1 MNEDCLSGLEK
12 RLDVIANLLTALLV
26 QKSDG
31 SSGSTT
37 DRILILSD
45 AGLAPSEI
53 ARVIGKRTNYVSG
66 ILSQKKKA
74 AKKKG
79 GRER

>member
-1 MNEDCLSGLEK
+1 MNEECIGGLEK
-12 RLDVIANLLTALLV
+12 RVDVIANLLTVLIV

-31 SSGSTT
+31 KPDSIT
-37 DRILILSD
+37 DRILALRD

-53 ARVIGKRTNYVSG
+53 ARVIGKQLNYVTG

-79 GRER
+79 LGT

>member
-1 MNEDCLSGLEK
+1 MNAQDTSGLEK
-12 RLDVIANLLTALLV
+12 RLDVIANLLTILV
-26 QKSDG
+26 TQKSDG
-31 SSGSTT
+31 SVGSTT
-37 DRILILSD
+37 DRILVLRD

-53 ARVIGKRTNYVSG
+53 ARVIGKQLNYVTG

-79 GRER
+79 PGA